1 LIWDWPLALSLD
13 RELLPQWRMA
23 PFHDRLTF
31 VLDDNVPVGGAAHE
45 KVVVIDGVLAF
56 VGGIDLSAGRWDTPD
71 HDPANPDRMTTDRR
85 EPPAPCHDLMML
97 IDGAAAA
104 AVAELVA
111 LRWEQATDHEIAPAA
126 EGTPIPWPDGVAAA
140 FERQPVAIARTR
152 PAFGDTVAVRE
163 IEALYMAAI
172 AAAER
177 HIYIENQYLTVVA
190 IAQALARKLRDNP
203 TFELVILTP
212 KECDGPVETVVM
224 DRGRKVFIETLRA
237 AAADRVAVLNTI
249 SRGVAVN
256 VHAKMM
262 IVDDRF
268 ITLGSANLA
277 NRSMGVDTE
286 INLAIERAS
295 PDPVIK
301 GWRHRLLAEHL
312 GVTPERLAATEE
324 REGSIIS
331 TIAALNDPNAQ
342 RHCRPL
348 DLDSQ
353 RMLEL
358 LEDVAELVDPPEPI
372 IVDDLPGVALPPRER
387 RRWRRWTGRVF
398 GARRPDRYRGH
409 LVVRRQPAGA
419 RGVAVGRL
427 SGGVG
432 AARALGPG
440 RAALA
445 ARARVMR
452 VATYNIHGCV
462 GLDRRRRPERI
473 AEVLKS
479 LEADVIGLQEVEGRK
494 SRSKIDQAEHLAARL
509 GLNLVE
515 GPLLLEGKGA
525 YGNALLTPHKVLSVE
540 RRVFERPGSQTRGLI
555 DARLDVSGIGP
566 DFRRR
571 SARSGSSSPI
581 SRCATIASARPR
593 CARSST

>member
-1 LIWDWPLALSLD
+1 VPERGILARHGTHWRVEEADRVALLIDGAAYFSAVAAAMERARTSITIVGWDIRSLLLLEPETSKEILAERFVRLLDAKPELEIRLLIWDWPLALSLD

-104 AVAELVA
+104 AVTELVA
-111 LRWEQATDHEIAPAA
+111 MRWEQATDHEIAPAA

-190 IAQALARKLRDNP
+190 IAEALARKLRDNP

-224 DRGRKVFIETLRA
+224 DRGRKVFIEMLRA

-268 ITLGSANLA
+268 ITVGSANLA

-301 GWRHRLLAEHL
+301 NWRHRLLAEHL

-398 GARRPDRYRGH
+398 GAVGLIGIVVTWWFAGNRPEP
-409 LVVRRQPAGA
+409 VVSPW
-419 RGVAVGRL
+419 VGYP
-427 SGGVG
+427 VG
-432 AARALGPG
+432 LALL
-440 RAALA
+440 ALWALA
-445 ARARVMR
+445 
-452 VATYNIHGCV
+452 
-462 GLDRRRRPERI
+462 ER
-473 AEVLKS
+473 LW
-479 LEADVIGLQEVEGRK
+479 
-494 SRSKIDQAEHLAARL
+494 
-509 GLNLVE
+509 
-515 GPLLLEGKGA
+515 
-525 YGNALLTPHKVLSVE
+525 
-540 RRVFERPGSQTRGLI
+540 RPGLG
-555 DARLDVSGIGP
+555 
-566 DFRRR
+566 
-571 SARSGSSSPI
+571 
-581 SRCATIASARPR
+581 
-593 CARSST
+593 